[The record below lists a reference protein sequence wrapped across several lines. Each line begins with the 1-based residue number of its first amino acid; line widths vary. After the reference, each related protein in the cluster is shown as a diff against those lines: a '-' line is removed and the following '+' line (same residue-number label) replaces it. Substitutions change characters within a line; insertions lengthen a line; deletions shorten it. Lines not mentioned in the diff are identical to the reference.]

1 MSNPASNTS
10 LNVNPR
16 ESAASKAAA
25 PNPKA
30 AVPVLLF
37 SFVFCLVLDNG
48 FKFMTKPIAESLD
61 LSVSTASLQATL
73 AGILI
78 GIGAVVYAALA
89 DSISIRKLMIVGIGF
104 VAVGSLLGYFFQGVW
119 PIVLAARII
128 QTAGLAAA
136 ETLYVIY
143 VTKYLSPEDQKTY
156 LGFSTAAFQAAL
168 LIGALTSGIVAT
180 YISWPAMFLISL
192 ILIVAIPFLIKTVP
206 EEQQQKSH
214 LDIFGLFL
222 IAVIATAVML
232 FMQQFQWW
240 WLAAAALGV
249 ALFVSHIRTHDN
261 AVVSPSFFTN
271 ARYVCA
277 LIVVLVVYMV
287 QLGYS
292 AILLPYMVDELYGIN
307 LDGAAYI
314 LAPGYLCAVIVGVMS
329 GKVAKFL
336 PSKQAIVAAI
346 SIIIVALLIPAVL
359 PGAGVATVIVSMIL
373 FPSGFALMYAP
384 LVATALQNI
393 PAAKSG
399 VAIGFYNLTINIA
412 VPVGIAL
419 TAMLVDS
426 RPAFFSTLSIAQSEA
441 EGVSATIAWL
451 LALMAVVGLLVYV
464 ISDRIINDT
473 AENREKVHA

>member
-1 MSNPASNTS
+1 MSKPTN
-10 LNVNPR
+10 
-16 ESAASKAAA
+16 SAGVGERSATGAA

-104 VAVGSLLGYFFQGVW
+104 VAVGSLLGYFFQDVW
-119 PIVLAARII
+119 PMVLTARII
-128 QTAGLAAA
+128 QTAGLSAA

-143 VTKYLSPEDQKTY
+143 VTKYLDEKDQKTY
-156 LGFSTAAFQAAL
+156 LGFSTAAFQGAL
-168 LIGALTSGIVAT
+168 LIGTLTSGLVAT
-180 YISWPAMFLISL
+180 YISWPVMFLIAL
-192 ILIVAIPFLIKTVP
+192 ILVVAIPFLIKTVP
-206 EEQQQKSH
+206 EERQQKSH

-222 IAVIATAVML
+222 IATIATAIML
-232 FMQQFQWW
+232 YMQHFSWG
-240 WLAAAALGV
+240 WLIVIALAIAV
-249 ALFVSHIRTHDN
+249 FVWHIRVHDN
-261 AVVSPSFFTN
+261 ALVSPSFFTN
-271 ARYVCA
+271 ARYVTV
-277 LIVVLVVYMV
+277 LVVVLVVYMV

-314 LAPGYLCAVIVGVMS
+314 LAPGYICAVIVGVMS
-329 GKVAKFL
+329 GKIAKFL
-336 PSKQAIVAAI
+336 NSRQAIISAI
-346 SIIIVALLIPAVL
+346 ALVVIALLIPAIF
-359 PGAGVATVIVSMIL
+359 PGASVATVVISMIL

-419 TAMLVDS
+419 TALLVDS
-426 RPAFFSTLSIAQSEA
+426 RPTFFSALSLSQSGSEN
-441 EGVSATIAWL
+441 VTATISWI
-451 LALMAVVGLLVYV
+451 LAIMAILGLVIYV
-464 ISDRIINDT
+464 ISDRIISRSGADKD
-473 AENREKVHA
+473 AVYV

>member
-1 MSNPASNTS
+1 MSKPITNAGASIKST
-10 LNVNPR
+10 V
-16 ESAASKAAA
+16 SAG

-37 SFVFCLVLDNG
+37 TFVFCLVLDNG

-89 DSISIRKLMIVGIGF
+89 DSISIRKLMITGIAF
-104 VAVGSLLGYFFQGVW
+104 VAVGSLLGYFFQDVW
-119 PIVLAARII
+119 PMVLTARII
-128 QTAGLAAA
+128 QTAGLSAA

-143 VTKYLSPEDQKTY
+143 VTKYLDAKDQKTY

-168 LIGALTSGIVAT
+168 LIGTLTSGLVAT
-180 YISWPAMFLISL
+180 YISWPVMFLIAL
-192 ILIVAIPFLIKTVP
+192 IIIVAIPFLIKTVP

-222 IAVIATAVML
+222 IAAIATAIML
-232 FMQQFQWW
+232 YMQHFQWW
-240 WLAAAALGV
+240 YLIVIAAAI
-249 ALFVSHIRTHDN
+249 ALFVWHIRAHDN
-261 AVVSPSFFTN
+261 ALVSPSFFTN
-271 ARYVCA
+271 ARYVTV
-277 LIVVLVVYMV
+277 LVIVLVVYMV

-314 LAPGYLCAVIVGVMS
+314 LAPGYTCAVIVGIMS
-329 GKVAKFL
+329 GKIANFMN
-336 PSKQAIVAAI
+336 SRQAIISAI
-346 SIIIVALLIPAVL
+346 GLVVVALLIPAIF
-359 PGAGVATVIVSMIL
+359 PGASVATVVISMLL

-426 RPAFFSTLSIAQSEA
+426 RPTFLGALSMAQTDS
-441 EGVSATIAWL
+441 EGVTATIAWI
-451 LALMAVVGLLVYV
+451 LAIMAIIGLVIYI
-464 ISDRIINDT
+464 ISDRIISASGAD
-473 AENREKVHA
+473 KHAVYV

>member
-1 MSNPASNTS
+1 MSNSINNASVGAKPA
-10 LNVNPR
+10 VG
-16 ESAASKAAA
+16 AA

-104 VAVGSLLGYFFQGVW
+104 VAVGSLLGFVFQGVW
-119 PIVLAARII
+119 PLVLTARII
-128 QTAGLAAA
+128 QTAGLSAA

-156 LGFSTAAFQAAL
+156 LGFSTAAFQGAL
-168 LIGALTSGIVAT
+168 LIGTLTSGIVAT
-180 YISWPAMFLISL
+180 YISWPVMFLISL
-192 ILIVAIPFLIKTVP
+192 ILVVAIPSLIKTVP

-222 IAVIATAVML
+222 IALIATAAMM
-232 FMQQFQWW
+232 FMQEFQWW
-240 WLAAAALGV
+240 WLAISALGI
-249 ALFVSHIRTHDN
+249 ALFVWHIRTHDD

-277 LIVVLVVYMV
+277 LVVVLVVYMV

-292 AILLPYMVDELYGIN
+292 VILLPYMVDELYGIN

-314 LAPGYLCAVIVGVMS
+314 LAPGYICAVIVGVMS
-329 GKVAKFL
+329 GKIAKFL
-336 PSKQAIVAAI
+336 SSRQAIISAI
-346 SIIIVALLIPAVL
+346 SIIVVALLIPAVL

-426 RPAFFSTLSIAQSEA
+426 RPVFLSTLSVAQSEA

-451 LALMAVVGLLVYV
+451 LAIMAAVGLLIYIV
-464 ISDRIINDT
+464 SDRIISAT
-473 AENREKVHA
+473 ADDREEVYV